1 MKKKSLFMA
10 TLATISASGALFATS
25 ANANAAMDHKIV
37 LNDTLWGLSKKYN
50 VTIDALKKYNKLS
63 SDTIYVGDTLKVP
76 TKAEAA
82 LATAKTHRVVKG
94 DTLWS
99 LAKKYGTTVSALKKL
114 NNLTS
119 DTIYIGQT
127 LILHANLNTYGVG
140 GATISSNSSKA
151 ANDNAGYG
159 AVSSTTTASVTTKQP
174 EKSAKPAPAKKDE
187 PKAKASADTDT
198 SAKKNAESTD
208 STKTDASTSANAT
221 TDYSANTADTSANA
235 NATTDYSANTA
246 DTSANT
252 NATTDYSSSTAN
264 TATSSNTANTTST
277 ATNANTASKSTS
289 ANTTTDYSANAANT
303 TSTSTAANTTSTATN
318 SNVASTSTA
327 ANTTSASTNAN
338 AANTSTS
345 ANTTSTATNASSQAA
360 VSQAPT
366 STASQSSKTTSVQS
380 AAKKTAK
387 KTATPK
393 AAASTTASATA
404 GSITS
409 YAMNYL
415 GVPYVWGGTTPAGF
429 DCSGFVQY
437 VYSHFGVN
445 LGRTTYTQQYAGT
458 KISVADAQA
467 GDLYFWGS
475 YGSAYHV
482 AIALGGGQYVMAPA
496 PGQSVMVGSVSSYT
510 PSFAVRVL

>member
-221 TDYSANTADTSANA
+221 TDYSAGTADTSANTS
-235 NATTDYSANTA
+235 ATTDYNANTA

-252 NATTDYSSSTAN
+252 NATTDYSANATN

-338 AANTSTS
+338 AASTSTS